1 MLDKLYKSIRGWD
14 ERRLVRKV
22 DGSHH
27 RVLGSFGDFGINIG
41 LVPIIGTTQNEL
53 QSIEALERY
62 ALDISYNPKSTIG
75 GMYSGLYDAILLD
88 RSTWRWGRPITIDH
102 ILTHE
107 YAHRLY
113 RKFMSAVEKKRRG
126 YQTANLNIP
135 ALPGTT
141 EETNPLEELK
151 RYIETLKKERRTEDD
166 RRRLEFNIYFEE
178 MFAESVALYLTR
190 QTNGDG
196 RLLDY
201 SRSNQGIVLGQDTQF
216 TRKLE
221 EVLYKIFF
229 ERLFSHGLRRVTI
242 ELPVSYQFARH
253 SFEKRYQKSLPE
265 STFNNNSPD
274 D

>member
-1 MLDKLYKSIRGWD
+1 MLDRLYKSIKEWD
-14 ERRLVRKV
+14 DRRLVRKV
-22 DGSHH
+22 NDSHH
-27 RVLGSFGDFGINIG
+27 RVLDSFGDFGINIG
-41 LVPIIGTTQNEL
+41 SVPVIGATQNEL

-62 ALDISYNPKSTIG
+62 ALDISYSPGSTIK
-75 GMYSGLYDAILLD
+75 GMYSGLYNAILLN
-88 RSTWRWGRPITIDH
+88 RSTWRLGRSITIDH
-102 ILTHE
+102 VLTHE

-113 RKFMSAVEKKRRG
+113 GKFMSAVEKKRRG
-126 YQTANLNIP
+126 YQTANLNIL

-166 RRRLEFNIYFEE
+166 RRRLEFDIYFEE
-178 MFAESVALYLTR
+178 MFAESAALYLTR

-196 RLLDY
+196 RLLNY
-201 SRSNQGIVLGQDTQF
+201 SRSHQGVVLGQDTRF

-242 ELPVSYQFARH
+242 ELPVSYQFTRH

-265 STFNNNSPD
+265 PAPSQK
-274 D
+274 